1 MTGIVYPN
9 GSKNVTVAALDKITA
24 SSAGPFTVSK
34 IVGYPNHP
42 DTLVLLDSV
51 DAEPYAYTSA
61 AFSAETV
68 VVIEPGP
75 AQVEYWTGTDVLESL
90 LIVEQPAPTAM
101 TGAATITVGAL
112 ATALITGTQSSGATV
127 AYTLPT
133 GTVLDAGLDLTVG
146 QGFDFRILNLS
157 SAAAD
162 TITLTANT
170 GITIVGVAIV
180 QSVHASTGGITGAT
194 GTFRIRKTA
203 ANTFV
208 CYRIA

>member
-9 GSKNVTVAALDKITA
+9 GSKNITVAALDKISA

-51 DAEPYAYTSA
+51 DSEPYAYTSA
-61 AFSAETV
+61 AFTGETV
-68 VVIEPGP
+68 VVIEPGASP
-75 AQVEYWTGTDVLESL
+75 VEYWTGTDVLESMW
-90 LIVEQPAPTAM
+90 IVEQPAPTAM

-112 ATALITGTQSSGATV
+112 ATQLITGTQSTGATV

-133 GTVLDAGLDLTVG
+133 GTVLDAGVDLAIG

-157 SAAAD
+157 AAAAD

-180 QSVHASTGGITGAT
+180 QSVHVSTGGITGAT
-194 GTFRIRKTA
+194 GTFRLRKTA